1 VTCKAGTG
9 LPITVY
15 QPRYVSEPTISSLR

>member
-9 LPITVY
+9 LPITLY
-15 QPRYVSEPTISSLR
+15 QPRYVSEPTI